1 MEIKKR
7 KQLAFDID
15 PELHKK
21 IKSDAALQGISI
33 NLWMAIAI
41 YEKLKRKS

>member
-1 MEIKKR
+1 MEKKKR

-15 PELHKK
+15 PELHKL
-21 IKSDAALQGISI
+21 IKADAAQKGISI

-41 YEKLKRKS
+41 YEKMKKR